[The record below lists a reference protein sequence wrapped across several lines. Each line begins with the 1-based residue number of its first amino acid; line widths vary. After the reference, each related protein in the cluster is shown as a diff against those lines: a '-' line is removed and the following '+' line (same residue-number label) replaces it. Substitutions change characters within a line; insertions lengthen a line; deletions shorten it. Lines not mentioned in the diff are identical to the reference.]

1 MTGPDLFCVLAP
13 VWKAPSLSW
22 KSILVGIGK
31 GTHIMQYGLTF
42 FSMIGSGTMMLWLS
56 FDWHGMMDH
65 MKFNLGLY
73 CNEENDWV
81 RLLSQHNNT
90 SLTEENIFAYWLFG
104 AKDKF

>member
-1 MTGPDLFCVLAP
+1 MTGPDLFCDLAT

-42 FSMIGSGTMMLWLS
+42 FSMIGSGIMMLWLS

-81 RLLSQHNNT
+81 RLLSQHNKIKKYYFFKN
-90 SLTEENIFAYWLFG
+90 SQQF
-104 AKDKF
+104 

>member
-1 MTGPDLFCVLAP
+1 
-13 VWKAPSLSW
+13 
-22 KSILVGIGK
+22 
-31 GTHIMQYGLTF
+31 MQYGLTF